1 MEQKNN
7 SVSSAETNDEV
18 SANVE
23 VSTSSPNNAKPNV
36 GGSFCPQDNDTEIK
50 PIKRNSYPNAETFKY
65 KNSRVQ
71 VISLPTKDYA
81 IELTILSD
89 NLSPRALHKVKKDK
103 IVITGVRISKEA
115 ALSIMIGLQQQLRKD
130 GVI

>member
-1 MEQKNN
+1 MKQKIN
-7 SVSSAETNDEV
+7 SVSSAETKGD
-18 SANVE
+18 S
-23 VSTSSPNNAKPNV
+23 STTAELNSSSPNNAKPNV
-36 GGSFCPQDNDTEIK
+36 GGSFCPQDNDTEIN
-50 PIKRNSYPNAETFKY
+50 PIKINSYPNAETFKY

-71 VISLPTKDYA
+71 VVSLPTKDYS

-89 NLSPRALHKVKKDK
+89 NLTPRALHKVKKDK
-103 IVITGVRISKEA
+103 IVVTGVRISKEA